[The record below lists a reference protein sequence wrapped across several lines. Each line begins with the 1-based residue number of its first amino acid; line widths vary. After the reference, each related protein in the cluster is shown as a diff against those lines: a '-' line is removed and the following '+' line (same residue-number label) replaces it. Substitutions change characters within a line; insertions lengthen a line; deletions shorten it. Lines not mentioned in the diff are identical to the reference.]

1 MNLIPSFAERTITEL
16 RDVMVFFAQKS
27 FKIYLPPAHQ
37 FAGRR
42 ETHVNQHRVERVDQR
57 FQIVNIFA
65 RVAGRVKFDFLFQY
79 RLGYGC
85 AGF

>member
-27 FKIYLPPAHQ
+27 FEVNLPPAHQ
-37 FAGRR
+37 FAGWRKS
-42 ETHVNQHRVERVDQR
+42 HINQHCIERVDQR
-57 FQIVNIFA
+57 LQIVNIFA
-65 RVAGRVKFDFLFQY
+65 CVAGRVKFDFLFQY